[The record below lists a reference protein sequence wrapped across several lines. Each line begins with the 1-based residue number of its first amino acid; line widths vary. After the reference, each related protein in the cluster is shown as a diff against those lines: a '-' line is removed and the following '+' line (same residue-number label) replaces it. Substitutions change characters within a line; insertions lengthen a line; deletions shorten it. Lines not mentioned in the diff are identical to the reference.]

1 MHRGRMRFPFG
12 DRCVECKGRATQK
25 LEKEREG
32 KDVGVT
38 CEKRED

>member
-1 MHRGRMRFPFG
+1 METG
-12 DRCVECKGRATQK
+12 VWNAKGRATQK